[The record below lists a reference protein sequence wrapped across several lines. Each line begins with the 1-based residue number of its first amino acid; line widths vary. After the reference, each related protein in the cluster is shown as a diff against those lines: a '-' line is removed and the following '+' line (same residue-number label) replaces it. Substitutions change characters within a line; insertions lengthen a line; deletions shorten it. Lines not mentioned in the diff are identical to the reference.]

1 MIHREGILSL
11 TLSLLFFG
19 LTSFLSYKF
28 LPSVFPFL
36 LLIFSILFFLLVWF
50 FRNPKRTIPQM
61 DDSIVYSP
69 ADGKVVAIE
78 KVNEPEYFRD
88 ERIQVSVFMSPL
100 NVHVN
105 RNPIGGK
112 VSYTKYHAGKYL
124 AAWNP
129 KSSTENE
136 RSTTVIESAGK
147 SVLFRQIA
155 GALARRIVNYVNPG
169 DNVVQGEDM
178 GFIKLGSRVD
188 IFLPLDAEILVKE
201 GDKVQGAIDRIAKL

>member
-11 TLSLLFFG
+11 TISILFFS
-19 LTSFLSYKF
+19 LVSFLCYKF
-28 LPSVFPFL
+28 LPSIFPFVL
-36 LLIFSILFFLLVWF
+36 LVFSILFFLLVWF
-50 FRNPKRTIPQM
+50 FRNPKRTIPEM
-61 DDSIVYSP
+61 NDTIVYSP

-78 KVNEPEYFRD
+78 RVNEEEYFKD

-105 RNPIGGK
+105 RNPLSGK
-112 VSYTKYHAGKYL
+112 IAYTKYHAGKYL

-136 RSTTVIESAGK
+136 RSTTVIK
-147 SVLFRQIA
+147 SGNNEVLFRQIA

-169 DNVVQGEDM
+169 DDVVQGADM

-188 IFLPLDAEILVKE
+188 IFLPLNAEILVQK
-201 GDKVQGAIDRIAKL
+201 GDKVQGAIDKIAHI

>member
-1 MIHREGILSL
+1 MIHREGIVSLSL
-11 TLSLLFFG
+11 SIFLFG
-19 LTSFLSYKF
+19 LVSFLCYKF
-28 LPSVFPFL
+28 LPSVFPFVL
-36 LLIFSILFFLLVWF
+36 LVFSILFFLLVWF
-50 FRNPKRTIPQM
+50 FRNPKRTIPKM

-78 KVNEPEYFRD
+78 KVNEGEYFRA

-112 VSYTKYHAGKYL
+112 ISYTKYHEGKYL

-136 RSTTVIESAGK
+136 RSTTVIESGGK
-147 SVLFRQIA
+147 EVLFRQIA

-169 DNVVQGEDM
+169 DRVIQGEDM

-188 IFLPLDAEILVKE
+188 IFLPLDAEVLVKQ
-201 GDKVQGAIDRIAKL
+201 GDKVQGAIDAIARI

>member
-1 MIHREGILSL
+1 M
-11 TLSLLFFG
+11 
-19 LTSFLSYKF
+19 
-28 LPSVFPFL
+28 
-36 LLIFSILFFLLVWF
+36 
-50 FRNPKRTIPQM
+50 N
-61 DDSIVYSP
+61 DSIVYSP

-78 KVNEPEYFRD
+78 KVNEPEYFRA

-136 RSTTVIESAGK
+136 RNTTVIASEGK
-147 SVLFRQIA
+147 EVLFRQIA

-169 DNVVQGEDM
+169 DNVIQGEDM

-188 IFLPLDAEILVKE
+188 IFLPLDAEILVKQ
-201 GDKVQGAIDRIAKL
+201 GDKVQGAIDKIAKL

>member
-11 TLSLLFFG
+11 TLSLLLFG
-19 LTSFLSYKF
+19 LVSFLSYKF
-28 LPSVFPFL
+28 FPGVLPFL

-50 FRNPKRTIPQM
+50 FRNPNRKIPAM

-69 ADGKVVAIE
+69 ADGKIVAIE
-78 KVNEPEYFRD
+78 KVQEPEYFKD

-112 VSYTKYHAGKYL
+112 VAYTKYHPGKYL

-136 RSTTVIESAGK
+136 RSTTVIDNGNTSI
-147 SVLFRQIA
+147 LFRQIA

-169 DNVVQGEDM
+169 DRVIQGEDM

-188 IFLPLDAEILVKE
+188 IFLPLDAKIFVKE
-201 GDKVQGAIDRIAKL
+201 GDKVEGAIDKIASV